1 MPELTGTPS
10 ARPPLDVT
18 MLERS
23 PRSVDAMEWD
33 DFVRRCD
40 GSFLGGWH
48 LIRANRF
55 LSRIHVFEFVVS
67 EEGRARKIG
76 QCAVAIAAGR
86 VRFMD
91 RLHLLWAWADHWDRC
106 VQLLVE
112 RCGSGVYEYGSLWN
126 AESRHLPDGP
136 VGTWMSRTLPGKP
149 FLVDRVDF
157 GRWDGFERYRA
168 AVSENIRRDYRKAV
182 AASAVVETREGRA
195 ALRDVL
201 TLVRLR
207 GTVMRR
213 NQERFS
219 FVAEFVRH
227 VVKILSIGPGAFI
240 STVRAEGRCPA
251 VFFGVR
257 FGGDI
262 YYLAGGTEKT
272 ANGYG
277 SYLFLTLIEGWFGAN
292 PNGRLFLGPQLA
304 CVDPKT
310 YTGGNLLYRRK
321 LRATAGPGT
330 AFHLRVARP
339 ERVAKASDPA
349 LVGASGLRS

>member
-10 ARPPLDVT
+10 VPPPLVVKV
-18 MLERS
+18 LERP
-23 PRSVDAMEWD
+23 PRSVNAAEWD
-33 DFVRRCD
+33 EFVRRCD

-48 LIRANRF
+48 LIRTNRF
-55 LSRIHVFEFVVS
+55 LSRIRIFEFIVS
-67 EEGRARKIG
+67 EEGRPRKIG

-91 RLHLLWAWADHWDRC
+91 RLHLLRPWAEHWDRC
-106 VQLLVE
+106 LQLLVE

-136 VGTWMSRTLPGKP
+136 VGKWISQTLPGKP

-157 GRWDGFERYRA
+157 GRWDGFEQYRA
-168 AVSENIRRDYRKAV
+168 DVSENIRRDYRKAV

-195 ALRDVL
+195 ALRDVY

-207 GTVMRR
+207 GAVMRR

-219 FVAEFVRH
+219 AVADFVRH
-227 VVKILSIGPGAFI
+227 LVKILCIGQGAFI

-277 SYLFLTLIEGWFGAN
+277 SYLFLTLIEEWFAAN

-304 CVDPKT
+304 CVDPQT
-310 YTGGNLLYRRK
+310 YTGGNQLYRRK

-330 AFHLRVARP
+330 AFQLRIARP
-339 ERVAKASDPA
+339 ERVSKATDPA
-349 LVGASGLRS
+349 LLGASGLRS